1 MRRRTTGVLLSLIG
15 LAAASIVSAG
25 SSRIEAADE
34 RAGTLAPPAVH
45 DTVDQK
51 GRYKQ
56 DGNVCNWVADDDGPN
71 QCTPMIAGRFTR
83 GERNVCRW
91 DGDSR
96 GADECRPATGRW
108 KADGEKC
115 SWNAT
120 DDGPDQCNPR
130 KPR

>member
-1 MRRRTTGVLLSLIG
+1 
-15 LAAASIVSAG
+15 
-25 SSRIEAADE
+25 
-34 RAGTLAPPAVH
+34 
-45 DTVDQK
+45 
-51 GRYKQ
+51 
-56 DGNVCNWVADDDGPN
+56 
-71 QCTPMIAGRFTR
+71 MIAGRFTR